1 MTIAQFLFNPITA
14 IIAFFAVA
22 TAGSIVVKCD
32 GKKFLLL
39 VAWIFSSAYFFHSIT
54 EALTDDYESEYSQVY
69 IWGET
74 DLSSC
79 GDVAYHI
86 NFGQTLEEK
95 VADVYAEAAAEASN
109 EIHDECRSK
118 LWNEWRDVASRHPQ
132 RNLKDHKVRVF
143 AWQNNPFTEVK

>member
-39 VAWIFSSAYFFHSIT
+39 VAWIFSSAFFFHSIT

-69 IWGET
+69 IWGEP
-74 DLSSC
+74 DVSSC
-79 GDVAYHI
+79 GKYEYHF

-109 EIHDECRSK
+109 EIQRECRSK
-118 LWNEWRDVASRHPQ
+118 LWDEWRDAKSRHPQ
-132 RNLKDHKVRVF
+132 AGNDKHRAKVF
-143 AWQNNPFTEVK
+143 TWQNNPFTEVR